1 MSGQEQGARGDA
13 HQPPQVDNDA
23 HDAWIKEM
31 ESRRDAQDYAGYR
44 GTVSNVGY
52 AGPPGTPVQEGPTYP
67 PEPSKIAPRVPRMGA
82 HVIVSEAELSA
93 YKGFYFVVGMLA
105 GAIISNA
112 IAWIVYVLVTSG
124 MVSK

>member
-13 HQPPQVDNDA
+13 H
-23 HDAWIKEM
+23 
-31 ESRRDAQDYAGYR
+31 R
-44 GTVSNVGY
+44 
-52 AGPPGTPVQEGPTYP
+52 
-67 PEPSKIAPRVPRMGA
+67 APRIPRMGA